1 MAYNTSMNDIYIKS
15 TPQFDEIA
23 EKLMSEQALE
33 DFLNY
38 IALHP
43 ESGKV
48 ISGTGGIR
56 KIRWETGKNNRGKSG
71 GVRILYHYSENLLV
85 ILITLYGKAKKEDI
99 SDAEKNAFKQQLP
112 VLIDK
117 YRGEIL

>member
-1 MAYNTSMNDIYIKS
+1 MNDIYIKS

>member
-1 MAYNTSMNDIYIKS
+1 MNDIYIKS

-33 DFLNY
+33 DFFDH

-43 ESGKV
+43 ESGKI

-71 GVRILYHYSENLLV
+71 GVRILYYYSENLLI
-85 ILITLYGKAKKEDI
+85 ILVSLYGKSKKEDI

-112 VLIDK
+112 ILIEK

>member
-1 MAYNTSMNDIYIKS
+1 MDNIYIKS
-15 TPQFDEIA
+15 TPQFDELV

-33 DFLNY
+33 DFLDY
-38 IALHP
+38 IASHP
-43 ESGKV
+43 ESGKI

-71 GVRILYHYSENLLV
+71 GVRILYYYCENLLV
-85 ILITLYGKAKKEDI
+85 ILVTLYGKSKKEDI

-112 VLIDK
+112 VLVEK